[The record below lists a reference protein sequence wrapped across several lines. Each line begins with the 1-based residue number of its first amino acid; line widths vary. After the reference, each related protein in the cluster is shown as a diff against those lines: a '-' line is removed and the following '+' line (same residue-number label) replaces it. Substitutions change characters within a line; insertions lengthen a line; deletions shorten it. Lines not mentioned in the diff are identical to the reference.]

1 MNIIE
6 DRVNTNPWFA
16 IGASSILGTRSY
28 QQDFAYFYTG
38 SQDVLAVVCDGMG
51 GLQGGERASK
61 TAVQLLAQDF
71 QKEKPIKNIPAFL
84 KREAGRMD
92 QAVAALK
99 DEKGKPL
106 EGGTTL
112 VAVYCHKNQ
121 MYWASVGDSRI
132 YLIRDGKITSEN
144 REHNYRLLLQE
155 QLAAGKIT
163 REFYEKEEKTP
174 QAEALISFL
183 GMNGLRVVDVTK
195 MPVMLQSGDM
205 VMLCSDGVYKS
216 LNDSQ
221 VCAMAMDNDLD
232 MYIAADR
239 TTAMALRYGRR
250 GQDNT
255 TVILMKYLGE

>member
-1 MNIIE
+1 M
-6 DRVNTNPWFA
+6 PLQWSFP
-16 IGASSILGTRSY
+16 LPP
-28 QQDFAYFYTG
+28 
-38 SQDVLAVVCDGMG
+38 VC
-51 GLQGGERASK
+51 LPA
-61 TAVQLLAQDF
+61 AVQGTNRVVPIRLREERILLRQRAAQ
-71 QKEKPIKNIPAFL
+71 E
-84 KREAGRMD
+84 
-92 QAVAALK
+92 
-99 DEKGKPL
+99 
-106 EGGTTL
+106 T
-112 VAVYCHKNQ
+112 
-121 MYWASVGDSRI
+121 
-132 YLIRDGKITSEN
+132 
-144 REHNYRLLLQE
+144 LLLQE

>member
-6 DRVNTNPWFA
+6 DRVEVNPWFE
-16 IGASSILGTRSY
+16 IGVSSILGTRSY

-38 SQDVLAVVCDGMG
+38 SQEVLAVVCDGMG
-51 GLQGGERASK
+51 GLQGGERASQ
-61 TAVQLLAQDF
+61 TAVQLLARDF

-84 KREAGRMD
+84 HREAGRMD
-92 QAVAALK
+92 QAVASLK
-99 DEKGKPL
+99 NDQGKPL

-112 VAVYCHKNQ
+112 VAVYCFQNQ
-121 MYWASVGDSRI
+121 MYWVSVGDSRI
-132 YLIRDGKITSEN
+132 YFIRGGKISSEN
-144 REHNYRLLLQE
+144 REHNYRLMLQE

-183 GMNGLRVVDVTK
+183 GMNGLRVVDVKKT
-195 MPVMLQSGDM
+195 PTILQKGDM
-205 VMLCSDGVYKS
+205 IMLCSDGVYKS
-216 LNDSQ
+216 LNESQ
-221 VCAMAMDNDLD
+221 VCAMVTDNDLD